1 VQIGYLTRNDFAPGQ
16 MATQSWLTPAEFS
29 EDGKRI
35 AQADLLEGLNIA
47 SVFLRTGSG
56 HSNQVFIEHII

>member
-1 VQIGYLTRNDFAPGQ
+1 MQIGYLTRNDFAPGQ